1 MKNQKNIVQ
10 VRAIQTSLFF
20 VLERRVD
27 FNFTEGFY
35 RKKYKLFHVK
45 YRNLNL

>member
-10 VRAIQTSLFF
+10 VRAIQTPIFF

-35 RKKYKLFHVK
+35 RKKCKLFHVEH
-45 YRNLNL
+45 RNLNL